1 MNINLTARH
10 TEVTDQTR
18 KYCERRVKAL
28 EKRLGYPLE
37 ADVIL
42 STEKYRHKAE
52 IKIKIK
58 GATLNTMEET
68 SDMFSSLVTAFDHIE
83 KRIKKERDKLR
94 ERKRRKGKE
103 PEEPPSEVTEEE
115 EGAKRVIRSQ
125 DYSLKPM
132 SPEEAVMQLDAGRR
146 EVLVFRNIET
156 GRWATLYKRR
166 DGHFGL
172 VEPE

>member
-1 MNINLTARH
+1 MNINFTARH
-10 TEVTDQTR
+10 TEITDQTR

-28 EKRLGYPLE
+28 EKRLGYALE

-42 STEKYRHKAE
+42 SIEKYRHKVE
-52 IKIKIK
+52 VKIKIK

-68 SDMFSSLVTAFDHIE
+68 SDMFSSLVAAFDHIE

-103 PEEPPSEVTEEE
+103 PEGPPTAVTEEE
-115 EGAKRVIRSQ
+115 EGGKRIIRSQ
-125 DYSLKPM
+125 DYSLKPK
-132 SPEEAVMQLDAGRR
+132 SVEEAVMQLDASRR
-146 EVLVFRNIET
+146 EVLVFRNFDT
-156 GRWATLYKRR
+156 NRWAVLYKRK